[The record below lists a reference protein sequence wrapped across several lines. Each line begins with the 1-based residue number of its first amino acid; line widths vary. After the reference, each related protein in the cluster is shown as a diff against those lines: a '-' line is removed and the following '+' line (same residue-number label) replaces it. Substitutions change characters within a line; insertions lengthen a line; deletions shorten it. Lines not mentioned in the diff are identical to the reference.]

1 MVLIYY
7 SAKLTQDLV
16 RTSVGRAL
24 ESRVSWV
31 RVPPRAALFPLL
43 MIVLFAF
50 ILHRDVWCSCFA
62 CLALRCNVI
71 VKTQTQAYQ
80 FFLEGGPQN
89 SGSYLEY
96 NHHHQTGDILETKS

>member
-31 RVPPRAALFPLL
+31 RVPPRAALFPWNKFVSLY
-43 MIVLFAF
+43 F
-50 ILHRDVWCSCFA
+50 
-62 CLALRCNVI
+62 ALRCGAV
-71 VKTQTQAYQ
+71 VSFALQCYC
-80 FFLEGGPQN
+80 
-89 SGSYLEY
+89 
-96 NHHHQTGDILETKS
+96 